1 MKIQCPL
8 CVRTFTQTASLKHH
22 LRISHK
28 DSTSAAVDNN
38 MDPPQNRLFS
48 RYATADEFVFE
59 NVITITSTRPTV
71 LPEET
76 TLQNNDNS
84 FYSDVGSN
92 YDFINDDIDDD
103 FDPSTL
109 VRGANVRPPH
119 ETINVNVA
127 DDESIE
133 DNALQYFTP
142 PSIPD
147 ADVPFSGELY
157 GAGNSSFT
165 SPAHLTAQLQLNDLF
180 NRNKGSLKMY
190 DDVIKIINTYVNLP
204 TFDKFSPLIK
214 RQPFL
219 NLLDELFNTSTMRPT
234 YGSIRLYDGSL
245 ATVPVYDMK
254 TMILSILHDD
264 TLMRTENFAPGLD
277 IFTGDVD
284 DNCDANNYFGEI
296 HTGDAWLP
304 AKNRICGSTGLYMP
318 FGIVVFGD
326 KSNTD
331 QHGALSVTPITFTA
345 TFFNREVRN
354 NPDCWR
360 PMAYLPNMGHRK
372 GRGGKSSDKS
382 QDEHNCLAFALK
394 SLIEL
399 SEAGGIRTVVMGK
412 DVHVKPFIHY
422 FIGDTEGLNKWLGH
436 YNGSKPGVSRP
447 YRDCHYNFIGMNAS
461 NPSCVYTT
469 ASEFRRAM
477 RLVARNRKDGMT
489 MLESM
494 SRHCVNNALYQSRL
508 PLSDM
513 EHGANKMCPPEVLHT
528 MDAGLTMYM
537 LESLQRLVGEG
548 LCRDLLDKQ
557 HVIMF
562 YRMKRQSEQDTPRG
576 SVRNGLIDT
585 TRCQSS
591 ERKGNFFLLMCIAHT
606 TAGSA
611 LLKDKL
617 GHNNR

>member
-1 MKIQCPL
+1 MKNHSKKVEDLTTNRGKVYMLIMGQCTQRLQDKLKQDILWATVDTTPKNPIELMNLIERVVLKQSETDQYPWATLHDADMAIKNLRQGHLTDHQWVERMRTRWEIAKSVGVERFCTVWVDYCARKKHSTDYDTLTPDQQSLIRDEAEERYIAYLIVLNSGSQHEHLRMSLQEDFAKKIDNYPKTIQEAETYLDKFPKK
-8 CVRTFTQTASLKHH
+8 TPPATASEGTAFAQKGQKA
-22 LRISHK
+22 SGGK
-28 DSTSAAVDNN
+28 DA
-38 MDPPQNRLFS
+38 
-48 RYATADEFVFE
+48 
-59 NVITITSTRPTV
+59 
-71 LPEET
+71 
-76 TLQNNDNS
+76 
-84 FYSDVGSN
+84 
-92 YDFINDDIDDD
+92 
-103 FDPSTL
+103 
-109 VRGANVRPPH
+109 
-119 ETINVNVA
+119 
-127 DDESIE
+127 
-133 DNALQYFTP
+133 
-142 PSIPD
+142 
-147 ADVPFSGELY
+147 
-157 GAGNSSFT
+157 
-165 SPAHLTAQLQLNDLF
+165 
-180 NRNKGSLKMY
+180 
-190 DDVIKIINTYVNLP
+190 
-204 TFDKFSPLIK
+204 
-214 RQPFL
+214 
-219 NLLDELFNTSTMRPT
+219 
-234 YGSIRLYDGSL
+234 
-245 ATVPVYDMK
+245 
-254 TMILSILHDD
+254 
-264 TLMRTENFAPGLD
+264 
-277 IFTGDVD
+277 
-284 DNCDANNYFGEI
+284 
-296 HTGDAWLP
+296 
-304 AKNRICGSTGLYMP
+304 
-318 FGIVVFGD
+318 
-326 KSNTD
+326 
-331 QHGALSVTPITFTA
+331 
-345 TFFNREVRN
+345 
-354 NPDCWR
+354 
-360 PMAYLPNMGHRK
+360 
-372 GRGGKSSDKS
+372 KSSDKS

-477 RLVARNRKDGMT
+477 RLVVRNRKDGMK
-489 MLESM
+489 MLKSM

-508 PLSDM
+508 PLSDK